1 MAGLTD
7 RYRQIK
13 EAARV
18 AGIAASVKAAAELR
32 GDRKPKEHLDTYT
45 ARFTINGTET
55 VLHGRL
61 GRIYDGVFNKV
72 YAEFQVDAPG
82 ICRQCARERTR
93 RNTERRLKK
102 KKKPSQGHFTD
113 KSLNE

>member
-1 MAGLTD
+1 MPSLAD
-7 RYRQIK
+7 RYHRIK

-18 AGIAASVKAAAELR
+18 AGAAAAVQTAAELR
-32 GDRKPKEHLDTYT
+32 GDYKPKEHLDAYT

-61 GRIYDGVFNKV
+61 GRTYDGVFNKV

-82 ICRQCARERTR
+82 LCRQCARERIR
-93 RNTERRLKK
+93 RSTERRLKR

-113 KSLNE
+113 KTLNE